1 MTTAYRGT
9 CNGRIYT
16 SPAGDGKDVDRLCSA
31 DPTSREAQYT
41 AFDFFVCAEHLA
53 DWVKNA
59 TGGTLFQHRSYADGS
74 LVSHVA
80 NGAKHF
86 RVDVNRHTEAKDTK
100 VASDAFQ
107 SGAFHDHAFQTV
119 DQLVIEMENGTV
131 VPALA
136 GAQRVLS
143 HWKEAV
149 T

>member
-1 MTTAYRGT
+1 
-9 CNGRIYT
+9 
-16 SPAGDGKDVDRLCSA
+16 
-31 DPTSREAQYT
+31 
-41 AFDFFVCAEHLA
+41 VCAEHLA

-100 VASDAFQ
+100 VALGAFQ
-107 SGAFHDHAFQTV
+107 SGAFQDNAFQTV

-143 HWKEAV
+143 HWKKTV